1 MLKVAEKESFLG
13 KREKEIKYSP
23 KAHGVLLKKWVKF
36 YTNRAGT
43 PKPKN
48 RAGTPKQENRAEC
61 QTERYGGKRNG
72 NL

>member
-1 MLKVAEKESFLG
+1 MLKVVEKESFLG

-23 KAHGVLLKKWVKF
+23 KAQRVLLEKWVKF

-43 PKPKN
+43 PK
-48 RAGTPKQENRAEC
+48 QENRAER